1 MPESIRRRKAAIFQA
16 LGHPTRIAILELLE
30 NGELSAGALLK
41 ELSRADQAAAQA
53 NVSQHLAVL
62 RCQQIVKTRKSGNQV
77 FYSVRDPV
85 ILEVLILLRRYLQTH
100 LDELLSELDPESNLQ
115 EAAG

>member
-16 LGHPTRIAILELLE
+16 LGHPTRNAILELLE

-41 ELSRADQAAAQA
+41 ELSRGDPTAAQA
-53 NVSQHLAVL
+53 NLSQHLAVL
-62 RCQQIVKTRKSGNQV
+62 RSQQIVKTRKAGNQV

-85 ILEVLILLRRYLQTH
+85 ILEVLILLRSYLQTH
-100 LDELLSELDPESNLQ
+100 LNELLSELDPQDTLQ